1 MTPKSSVLAAFV
13 AAFNISLVST
23 SPIDHTA
30 NNTLDPKVEIDYA
43 NITGRLNGNIKE
55 FLGIPFASAGRFEHP
70 QLYTQQLGDFDASD
84 YGPICPQKT
93 TASILSLNSST
104 SLILGKT
111 GTAIGPISGAL
122 ADTVFN
128 TVGRTRSE
136 DCLLINVQT
145 PANASK
151 GDKLP
156 VVIWIHGGGFEVGS
170 PFTDT
175 SETDV
180 IRGAVLNY
188 NVGGLVRTSVD
199 LGQPVIGVSANYR
212 LNAFGFSASREMEE
226 AGLLNLG
233 LEDQRVAMQWVQ
245 KHIADFGG
253 DPDQVVIMGESAGSW
268 SVVAHLLWDEG
279 EGATDLFR
287 GAMALSG
294 GPVMVDSA
302 ERSQPVFDH
311 MVEKTGCANATDKIA
326 CLKVADFDDIM
337 ESVND
342 EGFLLGP
349 RSLASTWTIRPD
361 GKHLKDSPHR
371 LAAAGKMASVPL
383 ITGDMRDEGTLFSL
397 IAQLETLSDKD
408 FASYFRTVWWPKA
421 TDADMARLMD
431 LYPSDVTEG
440 SPFNTSF
447 LNAITP
453 NFKRLAA
460 VVGDYSFQAQR
471 RNLLAHYNVSE
482 YPVWNY
488 VTDVTLPSA
497 GLLPN
502 LGPLTQLPILGSF
515 HAFDVWFYMFA
526 GLPNAL
532 SQNTQAYQATA
543 ISFIRTLNPNNHGL
557 NFEKWPR
564 YTKDGLDTYNFREEG
579 PKVVKDD
586 WRVEAM
592 QFLNDNPDS
601 FLI

>member
-1 MTPKSSVLAAFV
+1 MSSKWIGLTALLAASHFALV
-13 AAFNISLVST
+13 AAKPIT
-23 SPIDHTA
+23 SRE
-30 NNTLDPKVEIDYA
+30 TLNPKVEISYA
-43 NITGRLNGNIKE
+43 NITGRVNANIKE
-55 FLGIPFASAGRFEHP
+55 FLGIPFASAGRFEHS
-70 QLYTQQLGDFDASD
+70 QLYTEQLGDLDASD

-93 TASILSLNSST
+93 TTSILTTDSNSS
-104 SLILGKT
+104 LVLGKL
-111 GTAIGPISGAL
+111 GTQIGPIVGAL

-128 TVGRTRSE
+128 TIGRTRSE

-145 PANASK
+145 PVDATK

-156 VVIWIHGGGFEVGS
+156 VVIWIHGGGYEVGS

-180 IRGAVLNY
+180 IRGELLNY

-199 LGQPVIGVSANYR
+199 LGQPIIGVSANYR

-245 KHIADFGG
+245 EHIADFGG

-294 GPVMVDSA
+294 GPVMVESA
-302 ERSQPVFDH
+302 ERAQPFFDH
-311 MVEKTGCANATDKIA
+311 MVERTGCASASDKIA

-337 ESVND
+337 ASVNE
-342 EGFLLGP
+342 EGMLLGP
-349 RSLASTWTIRPD
+349 RSLASTWTLRPD

-397 IAQLETLSDKD
+397 LAQLETLSDED
-408 FASYFRTVWWPKA
+408 FANYFQTIWWPKA
-421 TDADMARLMD
+421 SDADMAGLMK
-431 LYPSDVTEG
+431 LYPADITKG
-440 SPFNTSF
+440 SPFNTGI
-447 LNAITP
+447 LNAVTP

-460 VVGDYSFQAQR
+460 VVGDFSFQAQR
-471 RNLLAHYNVSE
+471 RNLLAHYNVSDQT
-482 YPVWNY
+482 VWNY
-488 VTDVTLPSA
+488 VTDVSIPSA
-497 GLLPN
+497 GLLPD
-502 LGPLTQLPILGSF
+502 LGLLTHLPVLGSF

-526 GLPNAL
+526 GLPYAL
-532 SQNTQAYQATA
+532 SKNTQAYQATA
-543 ISFIRTLNPNNHGL
+543 ISFIRTLDPNNHGL
-557 NFEKWPR
+557 DFAEWPR
-564 YTKDGLDTYNFREEG
+564 YSEEG
-579 PKVVKDD
+579 LETFNFKESGPDVTRDD

-592 QFLNDNPDS
+592 QFINDHPDS
-601 FLI
+601 FLL

>member
-1 MTPKSSVLAAFV
+1 MTSSIWVGLTALLAASNSALAV
-13 AAFNISLVST
+13 AKPVT
-23 SPIDHTA
+23 SRSW
-30 NNTLDPKVEIDYA
+30 LKPKVEIDYA
-43 NITGRLNGNIKE
+43 NITGRVSGNIKE

-70 QLYTQQLGDFDASD
+70 QLFTQQLGDFDGSS

-93 TASILSLNSST
+93 TASILTKNSSS
-104 SLILGKT
+104 SLVLGET
-111 GTAIGPISGAL
+111 GTAIGPVVGAL

-128 TVGRTRSE
+128 TLGQTRSE

-145 PANASK
+145 PVNASR

-180 IRGAVLNY
+180 IRGAALNY
-188 NVGGLVRTSVD
+188 NVGGLVRTSVN
-199 LGQPVIGVSANYR
+199 LGQPIIGVSANYR

-233 LEDQRVAMQWVQ
+233 LEDQRVAMKWVQ
-245 KHIADFGG
+245 EHIADFGG
-253 DPDQVVIMGESAGSW
+253 DPDRVVIMGESAGSW

-294 GPVMVDSA
+294 GPVMVESA
-302 ERSQPVFDH
+302 ERAQPFFDN
-311 MVEKTGCANATDKIA
+311 MVERAGCAEAMDKIA

-337 ESVND
+337 ASVNE
-342 EGFLLGP
+342 EGMLLGP

-397 IAQLETLSDKD
+397 LAQLETLSDED
-408 FASYFRTVWWPKA
+408 FASYFQTTWWPKA
-421 TDADMARLMD
+421 TDADMAALME
-431 LYPSDVTEG
+431 LYPSDVRQG
-440 SPFNTSF
+440 SPFDTGV
-447 LNAITP
+447 LNAVTP

-460 VVGDYSFQAQR
+460 VVGDFSFQAQR
-471 RNLLAHYNVSE
+471 RNLLAHYNTSE
-482 YPVWNY
+482 QAVWNY
-488 VTDVTLPSA
+488 ITDVSVPAA
-497 GLLPN
+497 GLLPD
-502 LGPLTQLPILGSF
+502 LGVLTHLPVLGSF

-526 GLPNAL
+526 GLPYGL
-532 SQNTQAYQATA
+532 SKNTQAYQATA
-543 ISFIRTLNPNNHGL
+543 ISFIRTLDPNNHGL
-557 NFEKWPR
+557 DLAKWPR
-564 YTKDGLDTYNFREEG
+564 YTEDGLETYNFKESG
-579 PKVVKDD
+579 PKVVRDD

-592 QFLNDNPDS
+592 QFFNDHPDS